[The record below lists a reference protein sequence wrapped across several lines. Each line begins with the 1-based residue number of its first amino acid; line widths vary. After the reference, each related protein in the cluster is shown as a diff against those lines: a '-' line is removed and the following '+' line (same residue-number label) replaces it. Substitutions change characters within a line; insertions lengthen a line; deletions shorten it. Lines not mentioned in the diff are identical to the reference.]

1 MATIL
6 VTGGTGTLGRQVVDR
21 LRTDGHTV
29 RALSRSSEPYA
40 VDLRDDDSRGLDEAL
55 RGVDVV
61 VHCASSASPRGGDD
75 RAAAHLVESAVRAK
89 IPHLVYVSIVGVDRL
104 PLGYHR
110 TKRVVERM
118 VEDSG
123 LGWTI
128 LRTTQFHDLVL
139 RMLEG
144 ATKLPV
150 AALLPA
156 EVRLQPVGSAEVASR
171 LADLATRPPSG
182 RVPDIGGPEILTV
195 RELADVYLRATG
207 HKRRVLPM
215 PLFGKA
221 YASYRRGDQLVPER
235 AVGKET
241 FEDFLATRKM

>member
-21 LRTDGHTV
+21 LRTDGHSV
-29 RALSRSSEPYA
+29 RMLSRSAQPYA
-40 VDLRDDDSRGLDEAL
+40 VDLRDDDSRALDRAL
-55 RGVDVV
+55 EGADAV
-61 VHCASSASPRGGDD
+61 VHCATSTRGGDD
-75 RAAAHLVESAVRAK
+75 RAAAHLVEAAVRAK
-89 IPHLVYVSIVGVDRL
+89 VGHLLYVSIVGVDRL
-104 PLGYHR
+104 PLGYYR
-110 TKRVVERM
+110 TKRIVERM

-123 LGWTI
+123 IGWTI

-156 EVRLQPVGSAEVASR
+156 EVSLQPIGSAEVASR

-182 RVPDIGGPEILTV
+182 RVPDLGGPEIRTL
-195 RELADVYLRATG
+195 RDLADAYLRAA
-207 HKRRVLPM
+207 HHRRRLVSL

-221 YASYRRGDQLVPER
+221 YAGFREGLQLVPER

-241 FEDFLATRKM
+241 FEDFLATLKW

>member
-21 LRTDGHTV
+21 LRTDEHNV
-29 RALSRSSEPYA
+29 RVLSRSSQPYA

-55 RGVDVV
+55 KGVDVV
-61 VHCASSASPRGGDD
+61 VHCASSPRGGDD

-110 TKRVVERM
+110 TKRIVERM

-128 LRTTQFHDLVL
+128 LRTTQFHDHVL

-156 EVRLQPVGSAEVASR
+156 EVSLQPVGSAEVASR

-182 RVPDIGGPEILTV
+182 RVPDLGGPEVRTV
-195 RELADVYLRATG
+195 RDLADAYLRATG
-207 HKRRVLPM
+207 HKRRLLAM

-221 YASYRRGDQLVPER
+221 YAGYRRGDQLTPER

-241 FEDFLATRKM
+241 FEDFLATRKV

>member
-6 VTGGTGTLGRQVVDR
+6 VTGGTGTVGRQVVDR
-21 LRTDGHTV
+21 LHTDEHNV
-29 RALSRSSEPYA
+29 RVLSRSSQPYA
-40 VDLRDDDSRGLDEAL
+40 VDLRDDDSRRLDEAL

-61 VHCASSASPRGGDD
+61 VHCASSQRGGDD
-75 RAAAHLVESAVRAK
+75 RAAAHLVEAAVRAA
-89 IPHLVYVSIVGVDRL
+89 IPHLVCISIVGVDRL
-104 PLGYHR
+104 PLGYFR
-110 TKRVVERM
+110 TKRIVERM
-118 VEDSG
+118 IEDSG

-128 LRTTQFHDLVL
+128 LRTTHFHDLVL

-144 ATKLPV
+144 ATKLPL

-156 EVRLQPVGSAEVASR
+156 QVSLQPIGSAEVASR

-182 RVPDIGGPEILTV
+182 RVPDLGGPEV
-195 RELADVYLRATG
+195 RTLQDLAEAYLRATG
-207 HKRRVLPM
+207 HRRRLLAM

-221 YASYRRGDQLVPER
+221 YAGYRRGDHLTPER

-241 FEDFLATRKM
+241 FEDFLATRKV

>member
-21 LRTDGHTV
+21 LRTDGHNV
-29 RALSRSSEPYA
+29 RALSRSSQPYA
-40 VDLRDDDSRGLDEAL
+40 VDLRDDDSRALDEAL

-61 VHCASSASPRGGDD
+61 VHCASSARGGDD
-75 RAAAHLVESAVRAK
+75 RAAAHLVESSVRAG
-89 IPHLVYVSIVGVDRL
+89 IPHLVYISVVGGDRL
-104 PLGYHR
+104 PLGYYR
-110 TKRVVERM
+110 TKRIVERM
-118 VEDSG
+118 IEDSG

-128 LRTTQFHDLVL
+128 LRTTQFHDAVL

-150 AALLPA
+150 ATLLPA
-156 EVRLQPVGSAEVASR
+156 RVSLQPIGSAEVASR
-171 LADLATRPPSG
+171 LADLATRPPAG
-182 RVPDIGGPEILTV
+182 RVPDLGGPEV
-195 RELADVYLRATG
+195 RTLEDLAEAYLRSTG
-207 HKRRVLPM
+207 GKRRLLAM

-221 YASYRRGDQLVPER
+221 YAGYRRGDQLAPER
-235 AVGKET
+235 AVGRET

>member
-21 LRTDGHTV
+21 LRTDEHHV
-29 RALSRSSEPYA
+29 RVLSRGSQPYT
-40 VDLRDDDSRGLDEAL
+40 VDLRDDDSRALDAAL
-55 RGVDVV
+55 KGVDVI
-61 VHCASSASPRGGDD
+61 VHCASSVRGGDD
-75 RAAAHLVESAVRAK
+75 RAAAHLVESAIRAR
-89 IPHLVYVSIVGVDRL
+89 IPHLVHISIVGVDRL

-110 TKRVVERM
+110 TKRIVER
-118 VEDSG
+118 VIEDSG

-128 LRTTQFHDLVL
+128 VRTTQFHDHVL

-156 EVRLQPVGSAEVASR
+156 QVSLQPIGSAEVASWV
-171 LADLATRPPSG
+171 ADLAARPPAG
-182 RVPDIGGPEILTV
+182 RVPDLGGPEVRTV
-195 RELADVYLRATG
+195 RELADAYLRATG
-207 HKRRVLPM
+207 HKRRVVAM

-221 YASYRRGDQLVPER
+221 YAGYRQGHQLTPER

-241 FEDFLATRKM
+241 FEDFLATRKL